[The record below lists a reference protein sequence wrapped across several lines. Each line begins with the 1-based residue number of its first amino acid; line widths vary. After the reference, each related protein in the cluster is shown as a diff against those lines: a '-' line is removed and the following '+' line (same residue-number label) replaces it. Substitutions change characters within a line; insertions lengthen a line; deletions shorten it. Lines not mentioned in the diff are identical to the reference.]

1 MISEDYL
8 HLGDSGLCMSPL
20 SQRGV
25 PNGSPLRDRSEM
37 GLLMACDLWA
47 HEDSDNGEDLMMH
60 SQAHLLDVH
69 DGGADSTAAED
80 WKIGSG
86 ASWKSCSYRDVL
98 RLGGSQE
105 VCLGF

>member
-69 DGGADSTAAED
+69 DGGADSTAA
-80 WKIGSG
+80 GSFCCCCSSSAG
-86 ASWKSCSYRDVL
+86 FPAVSAVASDAIPHL
-98 RLGGSQE
+98 L
-105 VCLGF
+105 F